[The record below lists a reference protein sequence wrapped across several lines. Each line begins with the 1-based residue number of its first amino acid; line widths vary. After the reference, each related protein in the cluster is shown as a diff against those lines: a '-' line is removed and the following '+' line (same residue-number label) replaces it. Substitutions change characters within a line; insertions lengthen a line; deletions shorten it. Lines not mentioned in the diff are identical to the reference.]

1 MSPWTCGCEHVT
13 KSFGAQG
20 SAVEAPAESPST
32 CHRAALVA
40 LMGASGSGKSTLLHL
55 VGGLDSPTSG
65 SIWVGEVDVA
75 GLRGRRLV
83 QHRRRVGF
91 VFQAFNPDSGVDGG
105 GERACP
111 LIPYSS
117 ASSARAR
124 SRELL
129 AEVGLSDRPDAL
141 PGQLSG
147 GQQQRVA
154 IARALVADP
163 ALILADE
170 PTGNLDSENAD
181 TVMEVIATVAAA
193 RGAIVLLA
201 THDPE
206 VAGRC
211 GRVVTMRDGRIVGD
225 RSTDDVGA

>member
-1 MSPWTCGCEHVT
+1 MDLRLEHVT

-20 SAVEAPAESPST
+20 SAVEALRGVSLDVSS
-32 CHRAALVA
+32 AALVA

-91 VFQAFNPDSGVDGG
+91 VFQAFNLIPGLTAEENVGV
-105 GERACP
+105 P
-111 LIPYSS
+111 LIPYSP

-129 AEVGLSDRPDAL
+129 AEVGLSDRLDAL

-193 RGAIVLLA
+193 RGATVLLA

>member
-1 MSPWTCGCEHVT
+1 M
-13 KSFGAQG
+13 
-20 SAVEAPAESPST
+20 
-32 CHRAALVA
+32 
-40 LMGASGSGKSTLLHL
+40 
-55 VGGLDSPTSG
+55 
-65 SIWVGEVDVA
+65 
-75 GLRGRRLV
+75 
-83 QHRRRVGF
+83 
-91 VFQAFNPDSGVDGG
+91 
-105 GERACP
+105 
-111 LIPYSS
+111 
-117 ASSARAR
+117 
-124 SRELL
+124 
-129 AEVGLSDRPDAL
+129 AEVGLSERLDAL

-193 RGAIVLLA
+193 RGATVLLA